1 MKANNLIPALV
12 VLFTTVVFGQE
23 ISQSQVPSVIVNDF
37 QKKYPKAHDIEQE
50 IEGNQ
55 YKVEFETGLLGTDH
69 EIWYDISGKWI
80 RHEEEIS
87 KSDLPKQV
95 LAKIETEYRNYTI
108 DDVKKITAPTSV
120 NYLVELDSSF
130 SEDWKVLFSNNGNIL
145 EKRMD

>member
-23 ISQSQVPSVIVNDF
+23 IPQSQVPSIIVNDF
-37 QKKYPKAHDIEQE
+37 QKKYPKAYDIEWK
-50 IEGNQ
+50 IKGNQ

-69 EIWYDISGKWI
+69 EIWYDNSGKWI

-87 KSDLPKQV
+87 KSELPKQI
-95 LAKIETEYRNYTI
+95 LTKIQTEFKGYSI
-108 DDVKKITAPTSV
+108 DDIKKITGPTSI
-120 NYLVELDSSF
+120 NYLVELDSF
-130 SEDWKVLFSNNGNIL
+130 SEDWKILFGKEGRIL